1 LFVTIICYKHKH
13 ATKQHQ
19 EPSVKKLTEPRD
31 DNSSRTQAKAAELF
45 NTNRTYINQAV
56 KMKETAQKIVP
67 SQKQTGQKIV
77 ASVSDEHATKT
88 ATKAAGAAS
97 NCNLLAT
104 SGSYQLSN
112 PDKDMLWK

>member
-1 LFVTIICYKHKH
+1 VKRPEDGGTLFVTIICYKHKH

-31 DNSSRTQAKAAELF
+31 DNSSRTQAKAAKEA
-45 NTNRTYINQAV
+45 RQAEV
-56 KMKETAQKIVP
+56 TQKIVP

-88 ATKAAGAAS
+88 ATKA
-97 NCNLLAT
+97 
-104 SGSYQLSN
+104 
-112 PDKDMLWK
+112 